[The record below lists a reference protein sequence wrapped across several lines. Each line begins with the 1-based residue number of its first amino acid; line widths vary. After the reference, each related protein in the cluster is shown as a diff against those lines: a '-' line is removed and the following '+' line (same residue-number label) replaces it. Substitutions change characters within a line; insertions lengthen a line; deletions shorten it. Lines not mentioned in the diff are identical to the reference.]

1 LTQLIHPYRK
11 TSLEQMFGLQ
21 DGDIDILI
29 DAEAVPFYSAAHE
42 EFIGYIPSID
52 SYFPLDAEAKKAC
65 QRNIKDRNYNVDMTD
80 SLIRISSKVKAVSAS
95 SFLYNNRWLEPA
107 LDLLEIG
114 DNFSLLISNRPEV
127 PVFCGHERFVKRL
140 AENFSGDIYVMNAVE
155 FIKKWRTV

>member
-1 LTQLIHPYRK
+1 
-11 TSLEQMFGLQ
+11 MFGLQ

-29 DAEAVPFYSAAHE
+29 DAEAVPFYSGAHE

-52 SYFPLDAEAKKAC
+52 SFFPLDATSKEASLG
-65 QRNIKDRNYNVDMTD
+65 NVKDRNYNVDMTD
-80 SLIRISSKVKAVSAS
+80 SLIRISSKVKNVSAS
-95 SFLYNNRWLEPA
+95 SFLYNNRWLNHA
-107 LDLLEIG
+107 LNLLEID

-155 FIKKWRTV
+155 FIKKWRAV